1 MKNNIIKLLTFAIL
15 LSLTFVSYKL
25 YKSSILQ
32 AVIISDY
39 NKTTYSISPNAF
51 NRFDLNFPNITQ
63 TTIPIKLLK
72 GRYLKEADSIEKAIK
87 LFKESIEINPY
98 LKMAE
103 GELSLMYYS
112 IKEFDSAY
120 FYGKDAFY
128 SLPNNN
134 THRYAYFQA
143 LVQKKDSNELDNAF
157 ELIKNKNN
165 RNHWINYMLS
175 RNAISQKH
183 TLYTDSI
190 LSVYNEK
197 FDLDGDLLAKAFESR
212 IINGK
217 YVVANAIEIS
227 EDAALLYNEKK
238 YKEAAEL
245 YELAL
250 SIDPFDYTY
259 FQNAA
264 LAYANT
270 DQTDKAINYFDKV
283 IYEFEAKDGKAHF
296 YKGILLLKIGKE
308 NEGCGYLNKAV
319 RANYSGEGSLS
330 VYNRFCSNT
339 P

>member
-1 MKNNIIKLLTFAIL
+1 MKNNIIKLLTLAIL
-15 LSLTFVSYKL
+15 LSLSFVSYKL
-25 YKSSILQ
+25 FKSSILQ
-32 AVIISDY
+32 SVIISDY
-39 NKTTYSISPNAF
+39 NKRTYSISADAF
-51 NRFDLNFPNITQ
+51 DRFDINFPNITQ

-72 GRYLKEADSIEKAIK
+72 GRYLKNADSIEKAIK
-87 LFKESIEINPY
+87 LIKESVAINPY

-120 FYGKDAFY
+120 IYGKDAFY
-128 SLPNNN
+128 SLPDNN

-143 LVQKKDSNELDNAF
+143 IVQKKDSNELDNAF

-165 RNHWINYMLS
+165 RNHWLNYMLS

-183 TLYTDSI
+183 THYTDSI

-217 YVVANAIEIS
+217 YVLANAKEIS
-227 EDAALLYNEKK
+227 ENAAILYNEKK
-238 YKEAAEL
+238 YKESAEL

-250 SIDPFDYTY
+250 SIDSFDYTY

-264 LAYANT
+264 LPY
-270 DQTDKAINYFDKV
+270 
-283 IYEFEAKDGKAHF
+283 
-296 YKGILLLKIGKE
+296 
-308 NEGCGYLNKAV
+308 
-319 RANYSGEGSLS
+319 
-330 VYNRFCSNT
+330 
-339 P
+339 

>member
-1 MKNNIIKLLTFAIL
+1 MKNNIIKLLTLAIL
-15 LSLTFVSYKL
+15 LSLSYVSYKL
-25 YKSSILQ
+25 FKSSILQ
-32 AVIISDY
+32 SVIISDY
-39 NKTTYSISPNAF
+39 NKRTYSISADAF
-51 NRFDLNFPNITQ
+51 DRFDINFPNITQ

-72 GRYLKEADSIEKAIK
+72 GRYLKNADSIEKAIK
-87 LFKESIEINPY
+87 LIKESVAINPY

-120 FYGKDAFY
+120 IYGKDAFY
-128 SLPNNN
+128 SLPDNN

-143 LVQKKDSNELDNAF
+143 IVQKKDSNELDNAF

-165 RNHWINYMLS
+165 RNHWLNYMLS

-183 TLYTDSI
+183 THYTDSI

-227 EDAALLYNEKK
+227 ENAAILYNEKK
-238 YKEAAEL
+238 YKESAEL

-250 SIDPFDYTY
+250 SIDSFDYTY

-270 DQTDKAINYFDKV
+270 DQADKALQYFDKV
-283 IYEFEAKDGKAHF
+283 IYEFETKDGKAHF
-296 YKGILLLKIGKE
+296 YKGILLIKLNNKT
-308 NEGCGYLNKAV
+308 EGCKYLMKAAEY
-319 RANYSGEGSLS
+319 RFSGESSLQM
-330 VYNRFCSNT
+330 YNNFCL
-339 P
+339 